1 MMKKKYTLYLHWS
14 IPEKKNKY
22 RERGLRVWNFP
33 GVCGISRSD
42 QEKIMWIFE
51 GSWFLVLEFP
61 SDVKYNFEQF
71 PGVEL

>member
-1 MMKKKYTLYLHWS
+1 MMKTKYTLSLHWS
-14 IPEKKNKY
+14 IPEKNQIEGK
-22 RERGLRVWNFP
+22 GLRVWNFL

-51 GSWFLVLEFP
+51 GYWFLVSEFP

-71 PGVEL
+71 PRVEL